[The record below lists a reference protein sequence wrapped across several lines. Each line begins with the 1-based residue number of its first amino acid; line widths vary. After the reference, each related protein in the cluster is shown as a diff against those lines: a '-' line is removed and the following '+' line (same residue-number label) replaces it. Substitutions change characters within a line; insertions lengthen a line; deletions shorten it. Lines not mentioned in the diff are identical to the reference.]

1 MPQKRKKNI
10 GILEPL
16 PEKNN
21 PGYFRAL
28 VRNCIRAYEKLS
40 NDGLALD
47 FCKVADKKLRAMILN
62 DGEYKAETKNIYA
75 RQRLEEMEE
84 VEYLASLA
92 ANGGM
97 GGDDEDDDHYAPR
110 DGERR
115 PKKITGADKDMI
127 NMQFKAAQMKRELRA
142 EMYKKE
148 GDSERDMVYMMT
160 VSVTREEMENLV
172 LTDINEGSD
181 NGDIDGLI
189 GTKDEVPVG
198 TIGKIQSDADDK
210 DYFEILPNGEIVER

>member
-1 MPQKRKKNI
+1 MPQKRKKDI
-10 GILEPL
+10 DILEPL
-16 PEKNN
+16 PDKNN

-28 VRNCIRAYEKLS
+28 VNNCIKAYEESS

-62 DGEYKAETKNIYA
+62 DEVYKVETKNIYA
-75 RQRLEEMEE
+75 RQRIEEMKE

-92 ANGGM
+92 ANDGM
-97 GGDDEDDDHYAPR
+97 DGDDEDDDHYAPR
-110 DGERR
+110 DGERT

-127 NMQFKAAQMKRELRA
+127 NMRFKAAQMKRDLRA

-148 GDSERDMVYMMT
+148 SDSERDMVYMMT

-172 LTDINEGSD
+172 LADINEGSD
-181 NGDIDGLI
+181 NGDIDELI

-198 TIGKIQSDADDK
+198 TVSKPKAEVGDG
-210 DYFEILPNGEIVER
+210 YFDILPNGEIVER